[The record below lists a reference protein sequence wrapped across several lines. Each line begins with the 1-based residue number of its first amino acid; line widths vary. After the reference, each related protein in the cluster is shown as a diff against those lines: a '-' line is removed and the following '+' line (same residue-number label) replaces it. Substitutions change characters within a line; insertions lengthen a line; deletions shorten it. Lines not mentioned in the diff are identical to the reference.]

1 MTTLLVIVLRSF
13 ARQFRWSRENSA
25 GIGEISLGS
34 EEPVEVGR
42 NLSETEG
49 RDENPAEP
57 DSPSAGLDGNVRHR
71 PLGRVVADCRPCS

>member
-1 MTTLLVIVLRSF
+1 MTTLLVIVLHSF

-57 DSPSAGLDGNVRHR
+57 DSPSAGLDGKGMTNHR
-71 PLGRVVADCRPCS
+71 NGPYVKKLNLI